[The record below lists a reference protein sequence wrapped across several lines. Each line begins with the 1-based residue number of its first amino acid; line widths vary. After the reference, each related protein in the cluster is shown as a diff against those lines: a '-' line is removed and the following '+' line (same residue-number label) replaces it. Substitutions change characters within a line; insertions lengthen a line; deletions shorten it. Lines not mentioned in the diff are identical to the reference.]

1 MQETENRLTQGETV
15 SEEFRGSESNDT
27 PPTPPTPPTHPSSKS
42 NSSSPAP
49 MAPFIPTSKETLV
62 EQVVSKYLTS
72 IVDDTTIQLGGI
84 RDALLRRINGVIA
97 LENTGRKDS
106 FSSSPPL
113 VKSQSLDEVTVAQVL
128 LSRNCIVAVDLSEG
142 QADDM
147 TLLAMY
153 VEYGEDMGTYT
164 TSEARIK
171 ALASELKPSMTK
183 NAIDSLYGRLRIHAP
198 QVSRTTE
205 PHLIP
210 VANGVF
216 DHDQQVLLPFSR
228 DWVFLSKIPTAYKAD
243 AKDPV
248 ITMPDKKLW
257 TFDSW
262 IASLSDDDGVPELLW
277 EVISAAVRSYAP
289 WDTAIWFA
297 AERGNNGKGTLVQML
312 RNLLGS
318 KACSAV
324 KFADFGHEFK
334 MEALVHARVN
344 LVDEN
349 DVGEFFDHIAD
360 WKAAIT
366 GDVFTLNRKYK
377 TPVAVRF
384 LGIDIQCFNSSTPRT
399 KDKSDS
405 FYRRLLIVKF
415 NKWFGGAER
424 QYIKRDYLGRPEV
437 LEYVLKRA
445 LEMQHTKLSNPQ
457 ACQEAMDDYRGNN
470 NLLLS
475 FWEEFEQQ
483 LAWGLV
489 PFGFLHALYSEW
501 FRRTNPSGKPESRNA
516 LVAFLREHLA
526 SSAEWEH
533 KGSDDVRPKQL
544 MNSPEVL
551 SVEYGLVDWM
561 NSSYTGTDPLKK
573 STLSPLK
580 VNYKGLVRRHQIALP
595 GSAATEE
602 EEDSTD

>member
-1 MQETENRLTQGETV
+1 MPGTENRPTDGEAF
-15 SEEFRGSESNDT
+15 SEEFRGSEIIAT
-27 PPTPPTPPTHPSSKS
+27 PPTPPAHSSSKR
-42 NSSSPAP
+42 NPGSPAP
-49 MAPFIPTSKETLV
+49 KAEFIPTSKETLV
-62 EQVVSKYLTS
+62 EQVVSKYLPS
-72 IVDDTTIQLGGI
+72 ILDDTTIRLGGI
-84 RDALLRRINGVIA
+84 RDALLQRVNGVIS
-97 LENTGRKDS
+97 LENKGRKDS
-106 FSSSPPL
+106 YSSSP
-113 VKSQSLDEVTVAQVL
+113 VIAKVQTLDELTVAQVL
-128 LSRNCIVAVDLSEG
+128 LARHRIVAVDLSEG

-153 VEYGEDMGTYT
+153 VESGDDEGTYT

-183 NAIDSLYGRLRIHAP
+183 SAIDSLFGRLKIHAP
-198 QVSRTTE
+198 QVVRTIE

-210 VANGVF
+210 VANGVY
-216 DHDQQVLLPFSR
+216 DHAEKVLRPFSS
-228 DWVFLSKIPTAYKAD
+228 DWVFLSKLPTAYNAN
-243 AKDPV
+243 AKSPV
-248 ITMPDKKLW
+248 INMPDNEKW
-257 TFDSW
+257 DVESW
-262 IASLSDDDGVPELLW
+262 IASLSDDEGVPELLW

-289 WDTAIWFA
+289 WDKAIWFA
-297 AERGNNGKGTLVQML
+297 AERGNNGKGTLVEML
-312 RNLLGS
+312 RNLLGT

-349 DVGEFFDHIAD
+349 DVGDFFDRIAD
-360 WKAAIT
+360 WKAAVT

-415 NKWFGGAER
+415 NKWFGGGAER
-424 QYIKRDYLGRPEV
+424 KYIKRDFLKRPVV

-445 LEMQHTKLSNPQ
+445 LEMKHTKLSNPK
-457 ACQEAMDDYRGNN
+457 ACQDAMNDYRGNN
-470 NLLLS
+470 NMLLS
-475 FWEEFEQQ
+475 FWEEFEPQ
-483 LAWGLV
+483 LAWDLV

-526 SSAEWEH
+526 GSAEWEH
-533 KGSDDVRPKQL
+533 KGSVAVRPTER
-544 MNSPEVL
+544 MSVPELL
-551 SVEYGLVDWM
+551 STEYGLVDWM
-561 NSSYTGTDPLKK
+561 NTSYTGIDPLKK
-573 STLSPLK
+573 SIVSPLK
-580 VNYKGLVRRHQIALP
+580 INYKGLVRRHPVALAE
-595 GSAATEE
+595 SAPI